1 MITRMRKKM
10 KIIKKNQI
18 RELEFSEKQ
27 LILDLKKEAK
37 VLNLEQ
43 GAAELIAK
51 EVAKNVSQWVAD
63 KTTIT
68 QSDLDRKIITEVRK
82 YNKDLAFILGER
94 NKII

>member
-1 MITRMRKKM
+1 M

-51 EVAKNVSQWVAD
+51 EVAKKVSQWVAD

>member
-1 MITRMRKKM
+1 M

-27 LILDLKKEAK
+27 LISDLKKEAK
-37 VLNLEQ
+37 VLNLKQ

>member
-1 MITRMRKKM
+1 M

-51 EVAKNVSQWVAD
+51 EVAKKVSQWVAD

-68 QSDLDRKIITEVRK
+68 QSDLDRKIITEVKK

>member
-1 MITRMRKKM
+1 M

-43 GAAELIAK
+43 GAAEPIAK

>member
-1 MITRMRKKM
+1 M

-27 LILDLKKEAK
+27 LISDFKKEAK

-51 EVAKNVSQWVAD
+51 EVTKKVSQWVAN
-63 KTTIT
+63 KKTIT

>member
-1 MITRMRKKM
+1 MRKKM

-51 EVAKNVSQWVAD
+51 EVAKKVSQWVAD

-68 QSDLDRKIITEVRK
+68 QSDLDRKIITEVKK

>member
-1 MITRMRKKM
+1 MREKM
-10 KIIKKNQI
+10 RIIKKNQI

-27 LILDLKKEAK
+27 LILDLKKEAM

-68 QSDLDRKIITEVRK
+68 RSDLDRKIITEVRK

>member
-1 MITRMRKKM
+1 MRKKM

-27 LILDLKKEAK
+27 LISDLKKEAK
-37 VLNLEQ
+37 VLNLKQ

>member
-1 MITRMRKKM
+1 MR
-10 KIIKKNQI
+10 IIKKNQI

-27 LILDLKKEAK
+27 LISDLKKEAK

>member
-1 MITRMRKKM
+1 MRKKM

-27 LILDLKKEAK
+27 LISDLKKEAK

>member
-1 MITRMRKKM
+1 MRKKM

-37 VLNLEQ
+37 VLNLDQ